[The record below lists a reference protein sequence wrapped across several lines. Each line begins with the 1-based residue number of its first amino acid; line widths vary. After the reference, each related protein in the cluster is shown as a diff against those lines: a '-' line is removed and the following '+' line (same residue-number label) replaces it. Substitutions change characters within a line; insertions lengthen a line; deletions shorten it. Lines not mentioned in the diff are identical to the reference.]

1 MVDELDFPA
10 CHTILSIVASN
21 APLVASFRNRG
32 RCGGFDPSYSQQD
45 RRNRVADLGDAR
57 VLILATDGF
66 EESELFEPRQALLDA
81 GVTVTLASITTDP
94 IQGVVHDSE
103 KGKSIT
109 PDLTLEDVDI
119 DDYDA
124 LLLPG
129 GVGNPDKMRL
139 EERAIEIVG
148 EFMDEGKIVA
158 AICHA
163 PWLLV
168 EADVVDGR
176 RVTSWP
182 SVRTDLENAGA
193 DVVDEEVVIDDNL
206 ITSRKPDD
214 IPAFNRALLDALEND
229 VGEED

>member
-1 MVDELDFPA
+1 M
-10 CHTILSIVASN
+10 
-21 APLVASFRNRG
+21 
-32 RCGGFDPSYSQQD
+32 
-45 RRNRVADLGDAR
+45 ADLANAR

-66 EESELFEPRQALLDA
+66 EESELFDPRQALLDA
-81 GVTVTLASITTDP
+81 GAQVTLASIKTDP
-94 IQGVVHDSE
+94 IQGVVNDSE
-103 KGKSIT
+103 KARTIT
-109 PDLTLEDVDI
+109 PDLTLDAVDTEEF
-119 DDYDA
+119 DM

-129 GVGNPDKMRL
+129 GVGNPDKLRMQ
-139 EERAIEIVG
+139 ERAVEIVS
-148 EFMDEGKIVA
+148 EFMDDEKIVA

-193 DVVDEEVVIDDNL
+193 EVVDEQVVVDGNL

-214 IPAFNRALLDALEND
+214 IPAFSKAVIEALESEL
-229 VGEED
+229 VEA